1 MSFPREAKS
10 NRSPAMAGRRGIKTY
25 MKAKTVKVKE
35 PEKEIPVAPP
45 PVFTK
50 VPSTLDFKNPGK
62 FKKQGF
68 QTPPRFTNVRSFGGH
83 R

>member
-1 MSFPREAKS
+1 
-10 NRSPAMAGRRGIKTY
+10 
-25 MKAKTVKVKE
+25 MKNKPVEQKKE
-35 PEKEIPVAPP
+35 EKNIPVVTSP

-50 VPSTLDFKNPGK
+50 PPANIDFKNPGK